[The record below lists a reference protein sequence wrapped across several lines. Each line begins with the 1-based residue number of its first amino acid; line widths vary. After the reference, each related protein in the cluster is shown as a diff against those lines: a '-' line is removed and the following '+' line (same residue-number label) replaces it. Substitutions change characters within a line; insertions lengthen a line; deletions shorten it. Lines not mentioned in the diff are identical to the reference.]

1 MWLLGVKPMKMKTI
15 KVVRATMKL
24 IQRIMEARLPM
35 AGAAGL
41 RIR

>member
-1 MWLLGVKPMKMKTI
+1 MRMKALYA
-15 KVVRATMKL
+15 VRAATQL
-24 IQRIMEARLPM
+24 IQRILDARVPM